1 MAAGEEDA
9 AGREPLEDAV
19 SRGSLAAGN
28 STTTTNAPPLTANG
42 QPPAANPDSPV
53 AKQRAL
59 IADYM
64 ARHEQL
70 AVQHPLATPCA
81 TCRHRL
87 EQSPTKDETVPHC
100 TWAGRPRQVTFKVL
114 QAESAAAPVIPV
126 CKQYAPTGSWAD
138 LIPEHAQPPQ
148 MPRDWLKEQIL
159 LLAAA
164 ATSNWDGGFVPF
176 EFLTGRPLSK
186 SEKHTDW
193 FANQLNE
200 QIGDLSLGQVWT
212 LFIWAMSEWQRA
224 KGQKFTLA
232 LNGSG
237 VQFAAYQEVGLE
249 EREVMSTEC

>member
-1 MAAGEEDA
+1 M
-9 AGREPLEDAV
+9 RH
-19 SRGSLAAGN
+19 
-28 STTTTNAPPLTANG
+28 PLTANG

-64 ARHEQL
+64 ARHTQL
-70 AVQHPLATPCA
+70 AIQHPLATPCA

-126 CKQYAPTGSWAD
+126 CKQYAPTGSWAT
-138 LIPEHAQPPQ
+138 LIPEHPQPPQ

-159 LLAAA
+159 LLTAA

-186 SEKHTDW
+186 SEKHGDW

-200 QIGDLSLGQVWT
+200 QIGELSLGQLWT
-212 LFIWAMSEWQRA
+212 LFVWTMSEWQRA

-237 VQFAAYQEVGLE
+237 VQFATYQELGWKVKEKG
-249 EREVMSTEC
+249 